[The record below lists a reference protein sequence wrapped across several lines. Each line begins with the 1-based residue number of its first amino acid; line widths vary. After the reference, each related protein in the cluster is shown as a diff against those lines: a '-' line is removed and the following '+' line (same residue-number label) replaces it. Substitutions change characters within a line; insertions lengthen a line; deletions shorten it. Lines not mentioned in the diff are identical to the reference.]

1 MVLGWFWACFCFSGR
16 PGIVVGFCN
25 LPHSAVLCQRLSR
38 QISAALGANYG
49 LFFFRYRGRYGRIL
63 SRFSEKFEARGALL
77 AIRAPPWPLFPP
89 GCPTGGAQ
97 GAGEYNVGYPFGGH
111 FRHLWALNAHF
122 RRFFVVF
129 CRALCRERVFSSF
142 WVVPG
147 TLETIKYS
155 KTTVVLH
162 ENRGSPKPEK
172 RGPGVDLGS
181 ILEAR
186 GHNFRALWAIFGD
199 LGCILEH
206 QTTSRI

>member
-1 MVLGWFWACFCFSGR
+1 MFLLFWPTWDRRWVLQPPALCGTLPAVVKANLRGPRGKLR
-16 PGIVVGFCN
+16 P
-25 LPHSAVLCQRLSR
+25 
-38 QISAALGANYG
+38 
-49 LFFFRYRGRYGRIL
+49 FFFQVPGAIWEVL
-63 SRFSEKFEARGALL
+63 SRFSEKFEARGTLL
-77 AIRAPPWPLFPP
+77 AIQAPPWPLLPPRCPP
-89 GCPTGGAQ
+89 GEPQ
-97 GAGEYNVGYPFGGH
+97 GAVEHNVRYPFGGH

-122 RRFFVVF
+122 RCFFVVF
-129 CRALCRERVFSSF
+129 CRALCRDGVFSSF

-147 TLETIKYS
+147 TLEPIKYS

-186 GHNFRALWAIFGD
+186 GHHFRSLWAIFGD